1 MNRSQKRIA
10 LTALLVA
17 AGCLTYT
24 LTIRGGSLD
33 PAAPPAPT
41 MKSLGDIYNAVAPSP
56 TADPLPLPKASRV
69 EGTDFV
75 HLSLTGQ
82 RQGAIRGSCR
92 FKGRDGTIVVEEFV
106 HDIVS
111 PRDTAS
117 GLPTGKRQH
126 KSITITKRIDRSTP
140 LLYDVLVNNEIL
152 SQVIFR
158 FYRTGRDGLIE
169 QYYTVEL
176 LNASISEIKSAG
188 RDTENI
194 SFVYQKIIWTWTDE
208 GITAE
213 DDWETPIV
221 WQDNPASGKQS

>member
-10 LTALLVA
+10 LIALLVA
-17 AGCLTYT
+17 AGGLMHT

-75 HLSLTGQ
+75 HLSLRGAT
-82 RQGAIRGSCR
+82 QGDIHGSCR

-106 HDIVS
+106 HGVVS
-111 PRDTAS
+111 PRDAAS

-126 KSITITKRIDRSTP
+126 KPITITKRIDRSTP
-140 LLYDVLVNNEIL
+140 LLYNVLVNNENL
-152 SQVIFR
+152 PEVTFR

-169 QYYTVEL
+169 QYYTVQL
-176 LNASISEIKSAG
+176 VNASIAGVESAG

-194 SFVYQKIIWTWTDE
+194 SFCYQNIIWTWTDG

-213 DDWETPIV
+213 DDWESPV
-221 WQDNPASGKQS
+221 V